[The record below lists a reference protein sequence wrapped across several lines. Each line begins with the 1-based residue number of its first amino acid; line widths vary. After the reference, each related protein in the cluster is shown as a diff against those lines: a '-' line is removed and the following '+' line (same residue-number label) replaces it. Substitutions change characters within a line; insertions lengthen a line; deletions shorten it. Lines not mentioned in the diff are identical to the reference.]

1 MLGNIQTW
9 RPGLKPFVGQIF
21 LVRSAR
27 CAAGRGPCSA
37 FATFLYFWQQHNWS
51 YNSYFPVHP
60 PPLQKWQRWESNPL
74 PQNPKAPVGPAAA
87 LVSRAPAVRLGNLAA
102 CHSGGRSGSKGAQCS
117 SVQQENCF
125 PASVFD
131 QAEQPSASPW
141 PSLTREL
148 LPSLPNTSCEYTSAK
163 WVPLARSSLWLALP
177 SL

>member
-60 PPLQKWQRWESNPL
+60 HPLQKWQRWESNPL
-74 PQNPKAPVGPAAA
+74 PQNPRAPVGPAAA
-87 LVSRAPAVRLGNLAA
+87 LVSRCGWGTWRLPQW
-102 CHSGGRSGSKGAQCS
+102 GSFRQQGS
-117 SVQQENCF
+117 SVQQRSAGKLF
-125 PASVFD
+125 PCISL
-131 QAEQPSASPW
+131 W
-141 PSLTREL
+141 PGWAAFRISLTIPHQR
-148 LPSLPNTSCEYTSAK
+148 TVTGVTKY
-163 WVPLARSSLWLALP
+163 
-177 SL
+177 